1 MFTIETCVVAEDR
14 LTSVYSPPSCK
25 GTSHPLFVAC
35 YDALC
40 GGFVDL
46 IYYNQDRPHCPS
58 FAFILVE
65 TVDYVGHGV
74 SSRW

>member
-1 MFTIETCVVAEDR
+1 MYIV
-14 LTSVYSPPSCK
+14 
-25 GTSHPLFVAC
+25 HPHVRAPE
-35 YDALC
+35 
-40 GGFVDL
+40 GFVNL
-46 IYYNQDRPHCPS
+46 ICYNQDLSHCPS